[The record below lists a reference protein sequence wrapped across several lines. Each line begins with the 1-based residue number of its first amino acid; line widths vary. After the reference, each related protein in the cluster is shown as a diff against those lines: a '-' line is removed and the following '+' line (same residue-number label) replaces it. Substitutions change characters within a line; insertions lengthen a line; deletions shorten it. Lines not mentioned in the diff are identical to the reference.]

1 MIKTQNE
8 LALNRT
14 AALDAIASYDCRI
27 LVCSGTGCIATGS
40 NKIYEIFAELVK
52 ETPGVTLEFAPHD
65 AKEHEELVG
74 VKKTGCQGC
83 CELGPLVRIQKGER
97 VIQYVKVQ
105 QSDCKAIFERSVLG
119 DEVIEE
125 LLYHKAGEAF
135 RSPSDIPF
143 IAKQTR
149 MVLENCGR
157 FDSESLDEYLA
168 SGGFKALEKAMFEM
182 SREEVIEEIDKSG
195 LRGRGGGGFPAGRK
209 WKQVASQKEKVR
221 YVVCNGDEG
230 DPGAFMDGSVMEGD
244 PYKLIEGMMIAAY
257 AVSAENGYIYVRAEY
272 PMSVSRLKL
281 AIKTLEER
289 GLLGDNIMGTDFSF
303 HMHINRGAG
312 AFVCGEGSALTASIE
327 GNRGFPR
334 VKPPRTVEHGLFDK
348 PTVLNNVETYANVPK
363 IIEMG
368 SDWFRAIGTDN
379 SSGCKTFSLTG
390 AIENT
395 GLIEVPMGTT
405 LREVIFD
412 IGGGMKNGAE
422 FKAVQ
427 IGGPSGACLTKEHL
441 DMPLDFD
448 TLKKVGAMVGS
459 GGLVVMD
466 ESTCMV
472 EVARFFMNFTQNE
485 SCGKCVPCR
494 EGTKRMLEILE
505 RIVAGEGRDGD
516 IELLLELAET
526 ISATALCGL
535 GKSAPNPVV
544 STIKNFRD
552 EYEAHIYEKR
562 CPAGACQKLKRIY
575 IDPELCKG
583 CSKCARQC
591 PVEAIS
597 GKVKEPFSI
606 DLEKCIRCGS
616 CISTCPFGAIKEG

>member
-14 AALDAIASYDCRI
+14 ASLDAIASYDCRI

-105 QSDCKAIFERSVLG
+105 QSDCKTIFERSVLG

-368 SDWFRAIGTDN
+368 SDWFRSIGTDN